1 MMEKTQA
8 KPLTAAQQ
16 RQRDKK
22 RRTWLRTGVQL
33 FFFVSM
39 PGAFVAGFSGVKQIF
54 LHIGAGEVLS
64 VDSFTLS
71 LLGLCGF
78 TLLFDRFFCGYACAF
93 GSLGDAV
100 WALSGLIQKKLFHR
114 KKQLR
119 LPERAVLLGQKV
131 KYLLLAWLVALYVTR
146 QEKMLTGAS
155 PWEVFSRLTALHL
168 PPEGFGVGIGLLV
181 LILLGMAV
189 QPRFFCQFLC
199 PMGAVF
205 ALLPVLPFARLHRQ
219 SDGCIPGCNACKQ
232 QCPVCLKL
240 EETSL
245 RSGECIA
252 CEACVGTCPKQ
263 NIQFSGIPPMQA
275 SGGCR
280 CWVKCCSSSCWAAGW
295 AFADSSELKKEAAAL
310 RKRELAYGRQNRLI
324 LQEKRKQEVPAG
336 ELPCCTY
343 RWSVVFFAGCV
354 LFRGAPCFCF
364 YGNSC
369 CSICNERVISAN
381 AQCSGLIQ
389 NPPCKSCTDLA
400 VLRPIGAFPPAQQC
414 IL

>member
-1 MMEKTQA
+1 M
-8 KPLTAAQQ
+8 
-16 RQRDKK
+16 
-22 RRTWLRTGVQL
+22 
-33 FFFVSM
+33 
-39 PGAFVAGFSGVKQIF
+39 
-54 LHIGAGEVLS
+54 
-64 VDSFTLS
+64 DSFTLS

-119 LPERAVLLGQKV
+119 LPEWAVLLGQKV

-168 PPEGFGVGIGLLV
+168 SPEGFGVGIGLLV

-219 SDGCIPGCNACKQ
+219 SDGCIPGCYACKQ

-263 NIQFSGIPPMQA
+263 NILCSMA
-275 SGGCR
+275 LVAGGR
-280 CWVKCCSSSCWAAGW
+280 MPRAPRRMRA
-295 AFADSSELKKEAAAL
+295 ELKL
-310 RKRELAYGRQNRLI
+310 STGF
-324 LQEKRKQEVPAG
+324 
-336 ELPCCTY
+336 
-343 RWSVVFFAGCV
+343 S
-354 LFRGAPCFCF
+354 
-364 YGNSC
+364 
-369 CSICNERVISAN
+369 
-381 AQCSGLIQ
+381 
-389 NPPCKSCTDLA
+389 PCKTDSVLA
-400 VLRPIGAFPPAQQC
+400 MLAGSTPSA
-414 IL
+414 

>member
-1 MMEKTQA
+1 MEKTQA
-8 KPLTAAQQ
+8 KPLTVAQQ

-22 RRTWLRTGVQL
+22 RRIWLRTGVQL

-54 LHIGAGEVLS
+54 LHIGAGEVLTA
-64 VDSFTLS
+64 DSFTLS

-114 KKQLR
+114 KKPLR
-119 LPERAVLLGQKV
+119 LPERAVLWGQKV
-131 KYLLLAWLVALYVTR
+131 KYLLLAGLVALYVTR
-146 QEKMLTGAS
+146 QEKLLTGAN
-155 PWEVFSRLTALHL
+155 PWEVFSRLTALRL
-168 PPEGFGVGIGLLV
+168 PPEGFGVGIALFV

-240 EETSL
+240 EESSL
-245 RSGECIA
+245 RSGECIL
-252 CEACVGTCPKQ
+252 KQ
-263 NIQFSGIPPMQA
+263 HKAYLAQFE
-275 SGGCR
+275 
-280 CWVKCCSSSCWAAGW
+280 
-295 AFADSSELKKEAAAL
+295 ELL
-310 RKRELAYGRQNRLI
+310 ND
-324 LQEKRKQEVPAG
+324 EKVA
-336 ELPCCTY
+336 
-343 RWSVVFFAGCV
+343 
-354 LFRGAPCFCF
+354 
-364 YGNSC
+364 
-369 CSICNERVISAN
+369 
-381 AQCSGLIQ
+381 
-389 NPPCKSCTDLA
+389 
-400 VLRPIGAFPPAQQC
+400 
-414 IL
+414 

>member
-1 MMEKTQA
+1 M
-8 KPLTAAQQ
+8 
-16 RQRDKK
+16 
-22 RRTWLRTGVQL
+22 
-33 FFFVSM
+33 
-39 PGAFVAGFSGVKQIF
+39 AGFSGVKQIF

-100 WALSGLIQKKLFHR
+100 WALSGLIQKSCSTAKSSSVCRSGRCFWGR
-114 KKQLR
+114 R
-119 LPERAVLLGQKV
+119 SNTG
-131 KYLLLAWLVALYVTR
+131 WGGGGGTGGGR
-146 QEKMLTGAS
+146 QEKKDADRRK
-155 PWEVFSRLTALHL
+155 PVEVFSRLTALHL

-263 NIQFSGIPPMQA
+263 NIHRWDTTLCKRLWLPVLGKVLLFFLL
-275 SGGCR
+275 GC
-280 CWVKCCSSSCWAAGW
+280 WLG
-295 AFADSSELKKEAAAL
+295 
-310 RKRELAYGRQNRLI
+310 
-324 LQEKRKQEVPAG
+324 
-336 ELPCCTY
+336 
-343 RWSVVFFAGCV
+343 
-354 LFRGAPCFCF
+354 FCRF
-364 YGNSC
+364 
-369 CSICNERVISAN
+369 I
-381 AQCSGLIQ
+381 
-389 NPPCKSCTDLA
+389 
-400 VLRPIGAFPPAQQC
+400 
-414 IL
+414 

>member
-33 FFFVSM
+33 FFFVFM

-131 KYLLLAWLVALYVTR
+131 KYLLLAGLVALYVTR

-168 PPEGFGVGIGLLV
+168 TPEGFGVGIGLLV

-240 EETSL
+240 EEPSL

-263 NIQFSGIPPMQA
+263 NIHRWDTTL
-275 SGGCR
+275 CKRR

-295 AFADSSELKKEAAAL
+295 AFADSSELKKEAAAQYL
-310 RKRELAYGRQNRLI
+310 CSSLLLAGRSIISIRRSICGRSGVPFLQGRLLLQQVCHAAQADAKGGKVMQHGAGGRGQDAQSPQKDEGRVEAEHRLFALQNR
-324 LQEKRKQEVPAG
+324 QRFGDAG
-336 ELPCCTY
+336 RLY
-343 RWSVVFFAGCV
+343 
-354 LFRGAPCFCF
+354 
-364 YGNSC
+364 
-369 CSICNERVISAN
+369 
-381 AQCSGLIQ
+381 AQCVGCFRHRS
-389 NPPCKSCTDLA
+389 
-400 VLRPIGAFPPAQQC
+400 
-414 IL
+414 

>member
-1 MMEKTQA
+1 MEKTQA

-22 RRTWLRTGVQL
+22 RRTWLRAGVQL

-54 LHIGAGEVLS
+54 LHIGAGEVLTA
-64 VDSFTLS
+64 DSFTLS

-205 ALLPVLPFARLHRQ
+205 ALLPVLPFAQLHR
-219 SDGCIPGCNACKQ
+219 DGENCIPGCSACAHR
-232 QCPVCLKL
+232 CPVDLKL
-240 EETSL
+240 DEQSL

-252 CEACVGTCPKQ
+252 CEACVGTCPKG
-263 NIQFSGIPPMQA
+263 NISRWDLALGKNFWLPM
-275 SGGCR
+275 
-280 CWVKCCSSSCWAAGW
+280 
-295 AFADSSELKKEAAAL
+295 
-310 RKRELAYGRQNRLI
+310 LA
-324 LQEKRKQEVPAG
+324 KA
-336 ELPCCTY
+336 
-343 RWSVVFFAGCV
+343 V
-354 LFRGAPCFCF
+354 LFFIMGVCLGFCRF
-364 YGNSC
+364 
-369 CSICNERVISAN
+369 
-381 AQCSGLIQ
+381 
-389 NPPCKSCTDLA
+389 
-400 VLRPIGAFPPAQQC
+400 F
-414 IL
+414 